1 MKIKRTKKGEVLGYK
16 QLYIKTPRAEP
27 CDSLCQPSG
36 LKYTVTFTHVEYQYL
51 HVCAHGQ
58 RFSFKMLPFRKCGN
72 MDGMLLLFELSKH
85 FHLFI
90 QQDLLFFLFV
100 SLDLSLHPCS
110 KRYLQWMG
118 RGWGRQ
124 PQIQIPHNPLDLLF
138 WHQST
143 HLGAF
148 GSLQLISY
156 S

>member
-1 MKIKRTKKGEVLGYK
+1 MLGYK

-27 CDSLCQPSG
+27 CESLCEPSG
-36 LKYTVTFTHVEYQYL
+36 LKHTVTFTHVAYQYL
-51 HVCAHGQ
+51 HVCAVGAHGQ
-58 RFSFKMLPFRKCGN
+58 RFPFKTLTFRKCGN
-72 MDGMLLLFELSKH
+72 MDGMLLLFELSKQ

-90 QQDLLFFLFV
+90 QQDLHFFLI
-100 SLDLSLHPCS
+100 SLDLSLHTCS

-118 RGWGRQ
+118 RGWGFQ

-138 WHQST
+138 WHHST
-143 HLGAF
+143 HSRAF